1 MEETQRVDIKL
12 KKETLRI
19 AGVEAA
25 KLGISRRKY
34 LSEII
39 ERTIK
44 KLNDIGGQIMEIIIL
59 LAAII
64 LYLIIG
70 LYKAIEAVRDEWC
83 YDVFE
88 FMTIWLLWFKFIDW
102 K

>member
-44 KLNDIGGQIMEIIIL
+44 KLNDIGG
-59 LAAII
+59 
-64 LYLIIG
+64 
-70 LYKAIEAVRDEWC
+70 
-83 YDVFE
+83 
-88 FMTIWLLWFKFIDW
+88 
-102 K
+102 